1 MSIASCARVSGASIG
16 DWMPAELPVI
26 SIVLSYCV
34 ALVKMG
40 ILLIFHHEIFMSSQ
54 SGQLW

>member
-1 MSIASCARVSGASIG
+1 MSIASCAGVSGASIH
-16 DWMPAELPVI
+16 DLMPVKLHDI
-26 SIVLSYCV
+26 SIVLCYYV
-34 ALVKMG
+34 VLVKMG